1 MLDYVTAL
9 ERENRNLRK
18 DSEAAELFYYL
29 LKHFSYR
36 SYNPK
41 GNYCVVAFTI
51 CDESIND
58 KLSEFLYNHEFYKI
72 R

>member
-18 DSEAAELFYYL
+18 DSEASELFYYL
-29 LKHFSYR
+29 LKHFSYK

-41 GNYCVVAFTI
+41 GNYYVVSFTI
-51 CDESIND
+51 YDED
-58 KLSEFLYNHEFYKI
+58 KNKQLDEFLHKI